1 MGYAS
6 EMINEGDSFSR
17 QHDGSGGNN
26 DVMGMVKNLLDADDD
41 GNIMD
46 NGGKFLGGFLK
57 KLQRAAWI

>member
-6 EMINEGDSFSR
+6 ETINEGDSFSR
-17 QHDGSGGNN
+17 QQDGPGGNN

-46 NGGKFLGGFLK
+46 DVGKFLGGFLK
-57 KLQRAAWI
+57 K